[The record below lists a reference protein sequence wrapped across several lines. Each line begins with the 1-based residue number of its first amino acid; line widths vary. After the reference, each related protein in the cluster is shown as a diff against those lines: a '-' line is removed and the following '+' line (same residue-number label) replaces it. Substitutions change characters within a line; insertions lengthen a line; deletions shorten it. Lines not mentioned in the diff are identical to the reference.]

1 MRANRSHYEG
11 TTAQGQSEESGSVP
25 PRLCHYTALEPLALI
40 LAHRTIRLMPMSGMD
55 DPQESRTTGIPNLG
69 RFVFA
74 SSWTDDKEESIPMC
88 NMYSRF
94 R

>member
-11 TTAQGQSEESGSVP
+11 TTAQGQGEESGSVP
-25 PRLCHYTALEPLALI
+25 PRLYHYTNLESLALI
-40 LAHRTIRLMPMSGMD
+40 LAHRTIRLMLIIGMD
-55 DPQESRTTGIPNLG
+55 DPQEPRTAGIPNLG

-88 NMYSRF
+88 NMYSSV
-94 R
+94 